1 MNTTKESLY
10 GKLCSY
16 KLEWRQKT
24 KATLGKWL
32 SNAVTV

>member
-1 MNTTKESLY
+1 MNATKESLY

-16 KLEWRQKT
+16 KLEKT